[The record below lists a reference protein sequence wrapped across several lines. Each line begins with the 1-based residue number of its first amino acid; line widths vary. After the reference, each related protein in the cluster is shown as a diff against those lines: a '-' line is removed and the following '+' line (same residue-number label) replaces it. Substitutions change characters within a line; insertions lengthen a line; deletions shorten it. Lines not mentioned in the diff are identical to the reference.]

1 LKVRLE
7 QGFKDNAKMG
17 LEKEA
22 GTAQSLRAWC
32 GALRFAAPLQQKTSH
47 RTTMT
52 KYVPMI
58 SSGLAGPLGILHLP
72 RLWQKASLEAQGKL
86 HADYPGIGKGYD
98 SMVLAALHLDE
109 AAVRAF
115 IKTKPSYPQFETWIK
130 QQPGVK
136 LDKAT
141 VYKSNAA
148 ILGYI
153 HGDDTRRDILEG
165 NGLADDG
172 SVNPGAVDLN
182 NLDDWGTFHKDVLS

>member
-1 LKVRLE
+1 
-7 QGFKDNAKMG
+7 
-17 LEKEA
+17 
-22 GTAQSLRAWC
+22 
-32 GALRFAAPLQQKTSH
+32 
-47 RTTMT
+47 MT

-153 HGDDTRRDILEG
+153 HGDDIRRDILEG

-182 NLDDWGTFHKDVLS
+182 NLDDWGTFHKEVLS

>member
-1 LKVRLE
+1 
-7 QGFKDNAKMG
+7 M
-17 LEKEA
+17 
-22 GTAQSLRAWC
+22 
-32 GALRFAAPLQQKTSH
+32 
-47 RTTMT
+47 TT
-52 KYVPMI
+52 YVPMI
-58 SSGLAGPLGILHLP
+58 SSGVAGPLGILHLP

-86 HADYPGIGKGYD
+86 HPDYPGIGKGYD

-109 AAVRAF
+109 EAVRAF

-153 HGDDTRRDILEG
+153 HADDTRRAILKS
-165 NGLADDG
+165 NGLPDDG

>member
-1 LKVRLE
+1 MKNRLYLNGNANICFWSSTKVHHKLRLVE
-7 QGFKDNAKMG
+7 
-17 LEKEA
+17 ERRR
-22 GTAQSLRAWC
+22 SV
-32 GALRFAAPLQQKTSH
+32 APLLLTQMTL
-47 RTTMT
+47 RTLMS

-58 SSGLAGPLGILHLP
+58 SSGLAGPLGVLHLP

-98 SMVLAALHLDE
+98 SMVLDALHLDE
-109 AAVRAF
+109 SAVRAF
-115 IKTKPSYPQFETWIK
+115 IQTKPSYAQFEAWIK

-141 VYKSNAA
+141 IYKNNAA

-153 HGDDTRRDILEG
+153 HADATRQTILQA

-172 SVNPGAVDLN
+172 SVSPGAVDLN
-182 NLDDWGTFHKDVLS
+182 NLDDWATFHKEVLS